1 MGIKILIDSA
11 SDINQKEASELGVT
25 LIPMIV
31 SFKEE
36 QYYDGINLLPKDFY
50 EKLIKSEELPKTTQ
64 INYYRFKE
72 AMDTLTIKG
81 DKVIVITLSSK
92 LSGTYSS
99 AYQAAQKFD
108 GKVYVVDS
116 LSATAGER
124 LLCIYA
130 LKLIKEGLSFERIIQ
145 ELEEAKKR
153 IVVLGVLDTLEYLKK
168 GGRISAA
175 TAFVGNLLLIKPAVQ
190 IINGEIKAI
199 AKIKG
204 TKKINDFLNS
214 KIEENNIDL
223 NMPHCLLYSGFDDS
237 RAVDF
242 VNSNKYVINRNNQNQ
257 NIHIVGSTIGTHI
270 GPNVLGVAFF
280 QK

>member
-31 SFKEE
+31 SFKDE

-72 AMDTLTIKG
+72 ALEVLTIKG

-108 GKVYVVDS
+108 GKVYVIDS

-124 LLCIYA
+124 LLCLYS
-130 LKLIKEGLSFERIIQ
+130 IK
-145 ELEEAKKR
+145 
-153 IVVLGVLDTLEYLKK
+153 
-168 GGRISAA
+168 
-175 TAFVGNLLLIKPAVQ
+175 
-190 IINGEIKAI
+190 IIN
-199 AKIKG
+199 
-204 TKKINDFLNS
+204 
-214 KIEENNIDL
+214 ENLI
-223 NMPHCLLYSGFDDS
+223 FE
-237 RAVDF
+237 
-242 VNSNKYVINRNNQNQ
+242 
-257 NIHIVGSTIGTHI
+257 
-270 GPNVLGVAFF
+270 
-280 QK
+280 

>member
-31 SFKEE
+31 SFKDE

-72 AMDTLTIKG
+72 AMEVLTIKG

-124 LLCIYA
+124 LLCLYA
-130 LKLIKEGLSFERIIQ
+130 IQLINEGLSFETIIQ

-168 GGRISAA
+168 GGRISAT
-175 TAFVGNLLLIKPAVQ
+175 TAFVGNLLLIKPAVNCVQ
-190 IINGEIKAI
+190 
-199 AKIKG
+199 
-204 TKKINDFLNS
+204 
-214 KIEENNIDL
+214 
-223 NMPHCLLYSGFDDS
+223 
-237 RAVDF
+237 
-242 VNSNKYVINRNNQNQ
+242 
-257 NIHIVGSTIGTHI
+257 
-270 GPNVLGVAFF
+270 
-280 QK
+280 

>member
-31 SFKEE
+31 SFKDE

-72 AMDTLTIKG
+72 ALEVLTIKG

-108 GKVYVVDS
+108 GKVYVIDS

-124 LLCIYA
+124 LLCLYA
-130 LKLIKEGLSFERIIQ
+130 IKLINENLSFEEIIQ
-145 ELEEAKKR
+145 ELEEVKKR
-153 IVVLGVLDTLEYLKK
+153 IVVLGVLDTLEFLKK
-168 GGRISAA
+168 GGRISAT

-190 IINGEIKAI
+190 LIDGEIKSI

-204 TKKINDFLNS
+204 TKKINDFINS
-214 KIEENNIDL
+214 KTEENNIDL

-237 RAVDF
+237 RAVDYI
-242 VNSNKYVINRNNQNQ
+242 NSNKYVINKNNKNV

>member
-31 SFKEE
+31 SFKDE

-72 AMDTLTIKG
+72 ALEVLTIKG

-108 GKVYVVDS
+108 GKVYVIDS

-124 LLCIYA
+124 LLCLYA
-130 LKLIKEGLSFERIIQ
+130 IKLINENLSFEAIIQ
-145 ELEEAKKR
+145 ELEEVKKR
-153 IVVLGVLDTLEYLKK
+153 IVVLGVLDTLEFLKK
-168 GGRISAA
+168 GGRISAT

-190 IINGEIKAI
+190 LIDGEIKSI

-204 TKKINDFLNS
+204 TKKINDFINS
-214 KIEENNIDL
+214 KTEENNIDL

-237 RAVDF
+237 RAVDYI
-242 VNSNKYVINRNNQNQ
+242 NSNKYVINKNNKNV

>member
-11 SDINQKEASELGVT
+11 SDINQKEADELGISI
-25 LIPMIV
+25 IPMIV
-31 SFKEE
+31 NFKDE
-36 QYYDGINLLPKDFY
+36 QYYDGINLLPKAFY
-50 EKLIKSEELPKTTQ
+50 EKLIKSDDLPKTTQ
-64 INYYRFKE
+64 INYYRFRE
-72 AMDTLTIKG
+72 ALDNLTIKG
-81 DKVIVITLSSK
+81 DNVIVITLSSK

-99 AYQAAQKFD
+99 AYQASLKYD
-108 GKVYVVDS
+108 GKVKVIDS

-124 LLCIYA
+124 LLCLYA
-130 LKLIKEGLSFERIIQ
+130 LKLIKEGYNFDNIVK
-145 ELEEAKKR
+145 ELEIVKNK

-168 GGRISAA
+168 GGRISAT

-190 IINGEIKAI
+190 LIEGEIKSI

-204 TKKINDFLNS
+204 TKKINDFINS
-214 KIEENNIDL
+214 KLEENNINL

-242 VNSNKYVINRNNQNQ
+242 INSNKYIINKEDKNVGV
-257 NIHIVGSTIGTHI
+257 HIVGSTIGTHV
-270 GPNVLGVAFF
+270 GPNVLAVAFF